1 MVTIK
6 DIAEQAGVAK
16 STVSRYL
23 NNGSVSPKTKEK
35 IDEIVL
41 KTGYRP
47 NTFARS
53 LKAQKTNMI
62 GVIIPRLDS
71 VSSNEVLSGI
81 DSKAHEKGYQLI
93 ITNANQQAERE
104 IEDIYTLAK
113 QRVDGVIFLAKEIS
127 TAHRKAIAEVEI
139 PFLVL
144 GQETDKIPS
153 IVHDDFGAGK
163 KIAHHAL
170 ELGHLDF
177 LYFTVSS
184 ADKAV
189 GRDRYDGFIQEVS
202 RNKESRVKKVETSF
216 KPREAYTIAM
226 KELKNSKATFLVGAT
241 DTIALAVMKA
251 AHDLN
256 ISVPYEVSVAGY
268 GGYDLLSYVSPALTT
283 IKYPY
288 YQIGHLAIE
297 TLEKMIK
304 KEKVPLQQSLSNQLI
319 IKETTQILDNSLQ
332 GKRAHL

>member
-35 IDEIVL
+35 IDEIVI

-81 DSKAHEKGYQLI
+81 DSKAHEKGFQLI
-93 ITNANQQAERE
+93 ITNANQEADRE

-113 QRVDGVIFLAKEIS
+113 QRVDGIIFLAKEIS
-127 TAHRKAIAEVEI
+127 SAHQKAITEVGI

-144 GQETDKIPS
+144 GQETETIPS

-163 KIAHHAL
+163 KIAKHAL
-170 ELGHLDF
+170 DLGHLDF

-189 GRDRYDGFIQEVS
+189 GRDRYDGFMQEVS
-202 RNKESRVKKVETSF
+202 KKKGSTVTKVETSF
-216 KPREAYTIAM
+216 KPREAYTTAM
-226 KELKNSKATFLVGAT
+226 TELKNSKATFLVGAT

-251 AHDLN
+251 ANDLD
-256 ISVPYEVSVAGY
+256 ISVPGEVSVAGY

-288 YQIGHLAIE
+288 YEIGHLAIE
-297 TLEKMIK
+297 TLGKMIK
-304 KEKVPLQQSLSNQLI
+304 KEDVPLQQSLFNELI
-319 IKETTQILDNSLQ
+319 IKETTQTL
-332 GKRAHL
+332 R

>member
-23 NNGSVSPKTKEK
+23 NNGSVSPKTKKK
-35 IDEIVL
+35 IDAIVIE
-41 KTGYRP
+41 TGYRP
-47 NTFARS
+47 NSFARS

-71 VSSNEVLSGI
+71 VSTNEVLSGI
-81 DSKAHEKGYQLI
+81 DSRAHEMGIQLI
-93 ITNANQQAERE
+93 ITNANQEADRE
-104 IEDIYTLAK
+104 IEDIFTLAK
-113 QRVDGVIFLAKEIS
+113 QRVDGIIFLAKEVS
-127 TAHRKAIAEVEI
+127 EEHRKAINDIQI

-144 GQETDKIPS
+144 GQETSDIPS
-153 IVHDDFGAGK
+153 IVHDDYGAGV
-163 KIAHHAL
+163 KIAKHAL
-170 ELGHLDF
+170 KLGHLDY

-189 GRDRYDGFIQEVS
+189 GRDRYDGFLKEVS
-202 RNKESRVKKVETSF
+202 KNSKAKVNRVETSF
-216 KPREAYTIAM
+216 KAREAYSTALI
-226 KELKNSKATFLVGAT
+226 ELKTSKPTFIVGAT

-256 ISVPYEVSVAGY
+256 LSVPEDVSIAGY

-288 YQIGHLAIE
+288 YKIGHLAIE

-304 KEKVPLQQSLSNQLI
+304 KENVPLHQVLPNQLI
-319 IKETTQILDNSLQ
+319 IKETTQAL
-332 GKRAHL
+332 RFTT

>member
-23 NNGSVSPKTKEK
+23 NNGSVSPKTKKK
-35 IDEIVL
+35 IDAIVI

-71 VSSNEVLSGI
+71 VSSNEILSGI
-81 DSKAHEKGYQLI
+81 DSKAHDKGFQLI
-93 ITNANQQAERE
+93 ITNANQEADRE

-113 QRVDGVIFLAKEIS
+113 QRVDGIIFLAKEVS
-127 TAHRKAIAEVEI
+127 AEHTKAINELEI

-144 GQETDKIPS
+144 GQETEDIPS
-153 IVHDDFGAGK
+153 IVHDDYGAGV
-163 KIAHHAL
+163 KIAQHAS
-170 ELGHLDF
+170 ELGHHDF

-189 GRDRYDGFIQEVS
+189 GRDRYDGFLKEVS
-202 RNKESRVKKVETSF
+202 KNSQTTVKKVETSF
-216 KPREAYTIAM
+216 KAREAYKTALT
-226 KELKNSKATFLVGAT
+226 ELEKSKATFIVGAT

-251 AHDLN
+251 AHDLG
-256 ISVPYEVSVAGY
+256 ISIPGDVSIAGY

-288 YQIGHLAIE
+288 YKIGHMALD
-297 TLEKMIK
+297 TMEKMIK
-304 KEKVPLQQSLSNQLI
+304 KEKVPHQQALENELI
-319 IKETTQILDNSLQ
+319 IRQTTQRL
-332 GKRAHL
+332 K